1 MNLKQTGKVVDMLK
15 SWYQLRNDTDDRTL
29 ISNWHLILEPYEYE
43 TVMEAVLHFARTD
56 KRDYPSFP
64 TPAQIIN
71 GIQTIEQTNKIKMAK
86 IAKHL
91 IDGKAWDIMTPELQ
105 KIITEEDYNEILT
118 TWDVFEMI
126 NKSDQLKQQIWL
138 KNYYRRHPEQ

>member
-29 ISNWHLILEPYEYE
+29 IGNWHLILEPYEYE

-71 GIQTIEQTNKIKMAK
+71 GIQTIEQQNRISMAK

-91 IDGKAWDIMTPELQ
+91 IDGKTWDTMTPELQ
-105 KIITEEDYNEILT
+105 EIITEEDYNEIMT

>member
-29 ISNWHLILEPYEYE
+29 IGNWHLILEPYEYE

-71 GIQTIEQTNKIKMAK
+71 GIQTIEQQNRISMAK
-86 IAKHL
+86 IAKSL
-91 IDGKAWDIMTPELQ
+91 IDGKAWDTMKPELQ
-105 KIITEEDYNEILT
+105 EIITEEDYNEIMT

-126 NKSDQLKQQIWL
+126 NKSDQLKQQVWL